1 MSSDPGGPGL
11 RYHIFIKNHIYNTR
25 PMGFYLPMIRRSPM
39 GPAVL
44 GLLCLSLSSLSLSGC
59 APTTGGTAMP
69 AAPLAPATAET
80 LSSLLLSAPEVGTAL
95 GADLAM
101 TREVSQPWNDSAHFE
116 NADCLA
122 VAGAAQK
129 GVYDGTGWTGMRG
142 QILRERP
149 TTPVWTHYAVQAVVL
164 FPSAAAAGDFFTRSQ
179 HSWAGCSDRELTYAQ
194 NSAAQQMTPDQVWS
208 VGPVATERDVLT
220 VSRTERGPQAWSC
233 QRALSVRGNVA
244 VDVEACSL
252 DRPTAAAADIARLI
266 DERLPAA

>member
-1 MSSDPGGPGL
+1 MHRARGGPGL

-25 PMGFYLPMIRRSPM
+25 PVRFYLPVTKRLPM
-39 GPAVL
+39 GPTAL
-44 GLLCLSLSSLSLSGC
+44 GLLCLTLGSMSLSGC

-80 LSSLLLSAPEVGTAL
+80 LSSLLLSAPEVGNAL
-95 GADLAM
+95 GAELAM
-101 TREVSQPWNDSAHFE
+101 TREVNTPWNDSAHFE
-116 NADCLA
+116 NTDCLA

-129 GVYDGTGWTGMRG
+129 DVYEGTGWTGMRG
-142 QILRERP
+142 QILREAT
-149 TTPVWTHYAVQAVVL
+149 TTPVWSHYAVQAVVL
-164 FPSAAAAGDFFTRSQ
+164 FPTAAAAGDFFARSQ
-179 HSWAGCSDRELTYAQ
+179 HSWAGCSDRELSYAQ
-194 NSAAQQMTPDQVWS
+194 QLAPDQVWS

-220 VSRTERGPQAWSC
+220 VSRTERGPQAWTC

-252 DRPTAAAADIARLI
+252 DRPTTAAAAIAGLI